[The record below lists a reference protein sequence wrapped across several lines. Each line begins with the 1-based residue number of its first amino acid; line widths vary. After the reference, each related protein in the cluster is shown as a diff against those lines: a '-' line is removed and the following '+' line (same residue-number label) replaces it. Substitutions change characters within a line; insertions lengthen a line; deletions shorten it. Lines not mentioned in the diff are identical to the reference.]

1 MYNKL
6 LIEDHNLKMELE
18 EKNIENIC
26 YELFKD
32 ISPIIEWGTINN
44 IKTAL
49 ILTDNYKFRVR
60 YIIKY
65 IDKDTIEFY
74 ENNSKINYFNT
85 DTIQF
90 DEIEFDE
97 NSPILR
103 SKAKNIEG
111 FEKGIKTML
120 LLRSEINKFN
130 KTVF

>member
-74 ENNSKINYFNT
+74 ENNSIINYFNT

>member
-1 MYNKL
+1 
-6 LIEDHNLKMELE
+6 MELN

-74 ENNSKINYFNT
+74 ENNSIINYFNT

>member
-1 MYNKL
+1 
-6 LIEDHNLKMELE
+6 MELD

-49 ILTDNYKFRVR
+49 ILTDNDKFRVR
-60 YIIKY
+60 YVIKY

-74 ENNSKINYFNT
+74 ENNSIIKYIDK

-90 DEIEFDE
+90 NEIDFLE

-103 SKAKNIEG
+103 SRAKNIESL
-111 FEKGIKTML
+111 EKGIKAML
-120 LLRSEINKFN
+120 LFRDEINKFN